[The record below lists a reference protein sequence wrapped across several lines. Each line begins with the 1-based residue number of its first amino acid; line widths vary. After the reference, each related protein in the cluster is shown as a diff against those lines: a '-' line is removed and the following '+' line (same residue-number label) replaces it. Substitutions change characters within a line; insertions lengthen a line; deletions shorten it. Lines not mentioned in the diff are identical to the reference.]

1 MGGARGPLR
10 CRAQWGEQ
18 GPLKVQG
25 AVEGQKE
32 AADRARGRE
41 RGSK

>member
-1 MGGARGPLR
+1 MGQR
-10 CRAQWGEQ
+10 GEQ

-25 AVEGQKE
+25 AVKDSKE

-41 RGSK
+41 GRSECGGEKS